1 MNPNEDKIV
10 PISIPGIHQ
19 AFYPYFIR
27 KTGGKKIK
35 VLDAGAGHGAFT
47 KKLFDEGYEMGACD
61 IFPEYYYYDKVPVKQ
76 ADITK
81 EIPFDDS
88 SFDAIISLE
97 VMEHIQDHS
106 TFFAEAERVLRKD
119 GKLFVSTPNI
129 LSLKS
134 RIRFLFSGFFYSF
147 TPLDHD
153 RHDGLQ
159 HVSSLTLDQYNRL
172 ALIAGFE
179 QADYFFDKEQ
189 TTSKL
194 WLWLCPFLWLY
205 CKLKK
210 TTMLHNTYGLL
221 TGRILFMMFR
231 AKKG

>member
-19 AFYPYFIR
+19 AFYPYFLK
-27 KTGGKKIK
+27 KTDNKKLN

-47 KKLFDEGYEMGACD
+47 KKLFDVGYTVSACD
-61 IFPEYYYYDKVPVKQ
+61 IFPEYYYYDKVPVKE

-81 EIPFDDS
+81 HIPFDDNE
-88 SFDAIISLE
+88 FDAIISLE
-97 VMEHIQDHS
+97 VMEHVQDHS
-106 TFFAEAERVLRKD
+106 TFFAESARVL
-119 GKLFVSTPNI
+119 GPGGMLFVSTPNI

-134 RIRFLFSGFFYSF
+134 RIRFFFSGFFYSF

-159 HVSSLTLDQYNRL
+159 HVASLTLDQYDRL

-179 QADYFFDKEQ
+179 KADYFFDKEQ
-189 TTSKL
+189 STSKL
-194 WLWLCPFLWLY
+194 MLFLYPFIWIY
-205 CKLKK
+205 TKIKK
-210 TTMLHNTYGLL
+210 TGMMHNTYGLL
-221 TGRILFMMFR
+221 TGRILFMMFKV
-231 AKKG
+231 KK

>member
-1 MNPNEDKIV
+1 MNPNEHKIV

-19 AFYPYFIR
+19 AFYPYFLK
-27 KTGGKKIK
+27 KTAGKKIS

-47 KKLFDEGYEMGACD
+47 KKLFDEGYTVSACD

-76 ADITK
+76 ADITQH
-81 EIPFDDS
+81 IPFDDN

-97 VMEHIQDHS
+97 VMEHVQDHS
-106 TFFAEAERVLRKD
+106 KFFAEAARVLKKD
-119 GKLFVSTPNI
+119 GMLFVSTPNI

-147 TPLDHD
+147 TSLDHD

-159 HVSSLTLDQYNRL
+159 HVASLTLDQYNRL

-189 TTSKL
+189 STSKA
-194 WLWLCPFLWLY
+194 WLWLYPFLWLY
-205 CKLKK
+205 AKLKK
-210 TTMLHNTYGLL
+210 TGMMHNSYGLL
-221 TGRILFMMFR
+221 TGRILFMMFKVR
-231 AKKG
+231 K